1 MASGKVISSALSV
14 EKRQK
19 DKEAENKMVEELV
32 EHLKRIAP
40 FNKRWQVIETI
51 NQGTYGVV
59 FSVQDVVTKVFGV
72 IKVAK
77 SLANDSG
84 NASAEWEG
92 FILETMFK
100 RVSRS
105 LWSHYFSLIETNEI
119 LQTASVEYLQKL
131 SKAFK
136 LIRISLSNFAH
147 FTFVSQ
153 KKYFTYFPLFMI
165 EKR

>member
-1 MASGKVISSALSV
+1 MYSFVRVVSSVIVLVLLAHDSV
-14 EKRQK
+14 KK
-19 DKEAENKMVEELV
+19 NTFD
-32 EHLKRIAP
+32 
-40 FNKRWQVIETI
+40 QVIETI

-105 LWSHYFSLIETNEI
+105 LPLHYFSVIERNEI
-119 LQTASVEYLQKL
+119 LQTANVEYLQKP
-131 SKAFK
+131 SKPFK
-136 LIRISLSNFAH
+136 LISIWVNFKLKLCTSYFCIAENILAKIFENLLSRSSYSNIQGTNF
-147 FTFVSQ
+147 S
-153 KKYFTYFPLFMI
+153 
-165 EKR
+165 